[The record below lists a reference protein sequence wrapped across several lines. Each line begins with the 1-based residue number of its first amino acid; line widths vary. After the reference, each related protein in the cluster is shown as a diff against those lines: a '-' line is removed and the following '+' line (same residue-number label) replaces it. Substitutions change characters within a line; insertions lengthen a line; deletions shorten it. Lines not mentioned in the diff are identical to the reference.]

1 LSRESASGR
10 HLGRRASLPRGE
22 VAFDVLG
29 GGPGRLGSRCPE
41 PLIHLAQRGAPAER
55 HAEYGGGDVPTDGPE
70 RADELASKAAEAALR
85 AVEDNG

>member
-1 LSRESASGR
+1 LAGA
-10 HLGRRASLPRGE
+10 RACPEERSPSTCW
-22 VAFDVLG
+22 VAA
-29 GGPGRLGSRCPE
+29 PGRLGSRCPE